1 MSSNPRELTRQD
13 LYSVALYQK
22 ALLWCILAYFV
33 TIIAEFALPEAYRIF
48 VSLVLIPVALTATV
62 FVFLLAM
69 RVYSVLIGIVL
80 GVLTMIPCIGLITLL
95 VINQKASGI
104 LTKHGYKV
112 GLMGA
117 NLSQFQREGS
127 N

>member
-13 LYSVALYQK
+13 LYSVAIYQK
-22 ALLWCILAYFV
+22 AVLWCILAYFV
-33 TIIAEFALPEAYRIF
+33 AIIAQFAVPADYRIF
-48 VSLVLIPVALTATV
+48 LSLVLIPVALAATI

-69 RVYSVLIGIVL
+69 RVYSVVIGIVL

-104 LTKHGYKV
+104 LAKHGYKV

-117 NLSQFQREGS
+117 NLSEFQKDRI